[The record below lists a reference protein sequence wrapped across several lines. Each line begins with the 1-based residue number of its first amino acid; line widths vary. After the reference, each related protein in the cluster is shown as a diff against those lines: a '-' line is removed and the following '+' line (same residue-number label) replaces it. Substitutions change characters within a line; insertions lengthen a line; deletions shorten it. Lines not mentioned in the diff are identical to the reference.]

1 MRLLAVLC
9 VLASLGTAFSAVS
22 RAQSPSSTQ
31 SPTLESQSK
40 LGTAAIV
47 FGVGSPELSAERAG
61 TSIGIVAGGTLYL
74 FDAGPGVERRI
85 MEAGPKLAA
94 LNVRRFGPVFITH
107 IHRDHTA
114 GLAALLAYHD
124 IPSGV
129 LRLSLASNKTP
140 LTVYGP
146 NSAGDLPSIGT
157 ILDHLRAAFGLGPT
171 NQVPVNAIN
180 ISPGPVY
187 EDPALK
193 VRAFGVNHIPN
204 SFGFRIETAGRVIVI
219 SGDTTPS
226 DALVEA
232 CNGCDLLFHEV
243 YGLFEGDGPNGST
256 HTHAAALG
264 EIARRAKPNHLVIYH
279 DVRAPQKQALEA
291 IGKSFKGKATFA
303 RDLDMF

>member
-9 VLASLGTAFSAVS
+9 VLASLGTVLSTVS
-22 RAQSPSSTQ
+22 RAQSPTSIQT
-31 SPTLESQSK
+31 PTSKSQRK
-40 LGTAAIV
+40 LDTTAIV

-94 LNVRRFGPVFITH
+94 LDVQRFGPVFITH

-124 IPSGV
+124 IRSGV
-129 LRLSLASNKTP
+129 LRLSLAALKNP

-146 NSAGDLPSIGT
+146 DSAGDLPSIGT

-187 EDPALK
+187 EDAVLK
-193 VRAFGVNHIPN
+193 VRAFAVNHIPN
-204 SFGFRIETAGRVIVI
+204 SFGFRIQTADRVIVI

-232 CNGCDLLFHEV
+232 CNGCDLLFHEL

-256 HTHAAALG
+256 HTHATALG

-279 DVRAPQKQALEA
+279 HVGAPQKQAVEM
-291 IGKSFKGKATFA
+291 IEKSFKGKVTFA
-303 RDLDMF
+303 RDLDVF

>member
-1 MRLLAVLC
+1 MRLLVVLC
-9 VLASLGTAFSAVS
+9 VLASLGTASSAVS
-22 RAQSPSSTQ
+22 RAQVPSST
-31 SPTLESQSK
+31 PTPTPATPIKS
-40 LGTAAIV
+40 GTTAIV
-47 FGVGSPELSAERAG
+47 FGVGSPELNAERAG

-85 MEAGPKLAA
+85 IEAGPKLAA
-94 LNVRRFGPVFITH
+94 FNVQRFGPVFITH

-124 IPSGV
+124 IRSGM
-129 LRLSLASNKTP
+129 LTLSLASLKTP

-146 NSAGDLPSIGT
+146 DSAGDFPSIRT
-157 ILDHLRAAFGLGPT
+157 ILDHLRAAFGLGPA

-180 ISPGPVY
+180 ITPGLVY
-187 EDPALK
+187 EDPVLK
-193 VRAFGVNHIPN
+193 VRAFEVNHIPS
-204 SFGFRIETAGRVIVI
+204 SFGFRIETADRVIVI

-256 HTHAAALG
+256 HTHATALG
-264 EIARRAKPNHLVIYH
+264 EIARRARPNHLVIYH
-279 DVRAPQKQALEA
+279 DVRAPQKQALGV
-291 IGKSFKGKATFA
+291 IGRSFKGKVTFA
-303 RDLDMF
+303 RDLDVF